1 MHKILVP
8 VLFALL
14 SSTTYAAPALKA
26 DVSVNH
32 PVITV
37 GDMFTDAGLLAERA
51 LFRAPA
57 PGTTGIVSLE
67 AVRAAAVRAGLVDYT
82 QEGILNVRVERQAT
96 VVDATLLADLITA
109 DLEQRG
115 LLPPGVE
122 VDATFNGVPP
132 DFKAEAVAVPA
143 TLQALRYQPGAAE
156 FAARFQVAGVDLP
169 IDVTGR
175 IALMVEVP
183 HLATALKAGDIIT
196 PADIEMKR
204 VALGFAGE
212 TGIDGADDL
221 VGKALRRNTRAG
233 VMLKLA
239 DVTEPLA
246 VHRNSQVTVLFRS
259 GPMTLTVVGQ
269 SLTDASA
276 GQPVQVMNTVTRK
289 ILNGVAT
296 AEGAV
301 EVATATSQL
310 KLAGL

>member
-96 VVDATLLADLITA
+96 VVDAALLADLITA

-115 LLPPGVE
+115 LLLPGVE

-156 FAARFQVAGVDLP
+156 FAARFQVAGIDLP
-169 IDVTGR
+169 VDVTGR

-196 PADIEMKR
+196 PADIELKR
-204 VALGFAGE
+204 VALGFADE
-212 TGIDGADDL
+212 TGVGSADDL